1 LADQAYSAY
10 SKPRKAAPK
19 RWQLDDA
26 LFKCRQSW
34 GAIMLHSK
42 LRAAEKAENTPV
54 FAAGK
59 ALAIAVLRDEAER
72 VNYEPKNGNRSPLAH
87 HISDV

>member
-1 LADQAYSAY
+1 VGCDHASLKA
-10 SKPRKAAPK
+10 PR
-19 RWQLDDA
+19 
-26 LFKCRQSW
+26 
-34 GAIMLHSK
+34 GG
-42 LRAAEKAENTPV
+42 KAENTPV
-54 FAAGK
+54 FASGK